1 MAVTVHAPALVRGAA
16 VGFVIAAAS
25 ILLWQLCDAVFDL
38 GEDSSVVFAFYL
50 VVLAGWVTAGFVA
63 GRRAPDAPY
72 THGVLAAVA
81 SFLPIAVAGV
91 VLALARSEDVPAVEM
106 VFNLLVAGSAGVVG
120 GLVAGSTMMRR

>member
-1 MAVTVHAPALVRGAA
+1 MTLEAPALVRGAG
-16 VGFVIAAAS
+16 VGFVAAAVA
-25 ILLWQLCDAVFDL
+25 ILLWQLCDAAFDL
-38 GEDSSVVFAFYL
+38 GDDSSVVFLFYV
-50 VVLAGWVTAGFVA
+50 VVLMGWVAAGFVA

-81 SFLPIAVAGV
+81 SFVPIALVGI